1 MGGAQKTQI
10 KKHSTNAI
18 AQHMTST
25 KEATDK
31 IPVYFAPHV
40 QHAG

>member
-18 AQHMTST
+18 TQHTTSK

-31 IPVYFAPHV
+31 IPVYFVRHV
-40 QHAG
+40 QRVG